1 MFAPRTFQRRSKL
14 DNYSPLDAL
23 PRCPPKTSFMGFM
36 VSSRPQMVSLQLRR
50 GQVVQPKTAT
60 TTTRLPEYIH
70 PARESRQRASWA
82 LQYPHPMQTYHPGGE
97 SNVEAHWTSTWEDK
111 NKVYAPYPKWVT
123 LVGRGV
129 FAMFELAA
137 VAYLVHFARGWRG
150 EGRVKGLDA
159 GIGDVS
165 CVGSLG
171 RTTCGRD

>member
-1 MFAPRTFQRRSKL
+1 
-14 DNYSPLDAL
+14 
-23 PRCPPKTSFMGFM
+23 M

-50 GQVVQPKTAT
+50 GQVVHP

-70 PARESRQRASWA
+70 PARESTQRASWA
-82 LQYPHPMQTYHPGGE
+82 LQYPRPMQTYHPGGGE

-123 LVGRGV
+123 LLGRGV
-129 FAMFELAA
+129 LAMFELAA

-150 EGRVKGLDA
+150 EGKVRGLDA

-171 RTTCGRD
+171 RKEMWKGLTRGRSSLRFLSTLLRVSRPTLEGTAGGGCGFVPW